1 MNKLSKQQ
9 NSLLINNTLPNTTSR
24 EIDIYNAYIVEKRLR
39 NFSTREDIFLMNSL
53 LVRWATYV
61 GIAVPDAT
69 EIVMLYEFIKEH
81 FPNFNATDIKEC
93 INLLANQTLDTDA
106 EHYGKLSPI
115 YVSKVLRAYQ
125 EHRNTIVFKVRD
137 SIQKLK
143 EAEIVPISDKE
154 RISNFKQLL
163 AIAKKENLQ
172 GLTYIDAGDSLYN
185 FIKFN
190 KLMPITKDN
199 IDQQLIDE
207 AMEYGNKL
215 YLADK
220 KKKVTQT
227 VIKNESFK
235 KVADMQ
241 FEKSDIIRKYA
252 REFVVNRFLL
262 NLDLADIL
270 QKINMEMLK
279 Y

>member
-9 NSLLINNTLPNTTSR
+9 NSVSTISTLANTTSK
-24 EIDIYNAYIVEKRLR
+24 EISLYNAYVTDKRLKD
-39 NFSTREDIFLMNSL
+39 FSTKEDLLMMNSL
-53 LVRWATYV
+53 IVRWATYV
-61 GIAVPDAT
+61 GIETPEAT
-69 EIVMLYEFIKEH
+69 EINMLANFIKEH
-81 FPNFNATDIKEC
+81 FPTFNGYDIKEC

-125 EHRNTIVFKVRD
+125 EYRNTIVFKVRD

-172 GLTYIDAGDSLYN
+172 GLTYIDSGDSLYN

-227 VIKNESFK
+227 IIKNESLK

>member
-9 NSLLINNTLPNTTSR
+9 NSVSTISTLANTNSK
-24 EIDIYNAYIVEKRLR
+24 EISIYNAYITEKRLKD
-39 NFSTREDIFLMNSL
+39 FSTKEDLMLMNSL
-53 LVRWATYV
+53 IVRWATYV
-61 GIAVPDAT
+61 GIATPEAT
-69 EIVMLYEFIKEH
+69 EINMLANFIKEH
-81 FPNFNATDIKEC
+81 FPTFNAYDIKEC
-93 INLLANQTLDTDA
+93 INLLTNQTLDTDA

-115 YVSKVLRAYQ
+115 YISKVLRAYQ
-125 EHRNTIVFKVRD
+125 EHRNNVVFKVRD
-137 SIQKLK
+137 NIQKLK
-143 EAEIVPISDKE
+143 EAETVPISDKD
-154 RISNFKQLL
+154 RIANFKQLL
-163 AIAKKENLQ
+163 TIAKKENVQ

-199 IDQQLIDE
+199 IDQELIDE
-207 AMEYGNKL
+207 AMEYGNKF
-215 YLADK
+215 YIEQR
-220 KKKVTQT
+220 KKKVTEV
-227 VIKNESFK
+227 VIKNENFK

-241 FEKSDIIRKYA
+241 FDKMDIIRKYA

-262 NLDLADIL
+262 NLDLEQIL

>member
-9 NSLLINNTLPNTTSR
+9 NSVSIINTLPNTNSK
-24 EIDIYNAYIVEKRLR
+24 EISIYNAYISEKRLKD
-39 NFSTREDIFLMNSL
+39 FSTKEDLMLINSL
-53 LVRWATYV
+53 IVRWANYV
-61 GIAVPDAT
+61 GIATPEAT
-69 EIVMLYEFIKEH
+69 EINMLANFIKEH
-81 FPNFNATDIKEC
+81 FFTLNAYDIKEC

-115 YVSKVLRAYQ
+115 YISKVLRAYQ
-125 EHRNTIVFKVRD
+125 EHRNNVIFKVRD

-143 EAEIVPISDKE
+143 EVETVPIADE
-154 RISNFKQLL
+154 DRIFNFRKLL
-163 AIAKKENLQ
+163 TIAKKENTQ
-172 GLTYIDAGDSLYN
+172 GLTYIDSGDCIYN
-185 FIKFN
+185 FVKHN

-199 IDQQLIDE
+199 IDQELIDN
-207 AMEYGNKL
+207 AMNYGNKL
-215 YLADK
+215 YIEQK
-220 KKKVTQT
+220 KKKVTEV

-241 FEKSDIIRKYA
+241 FDKTDIIKKYA

-262 NLDLADIL
+262 NLDLEQIL